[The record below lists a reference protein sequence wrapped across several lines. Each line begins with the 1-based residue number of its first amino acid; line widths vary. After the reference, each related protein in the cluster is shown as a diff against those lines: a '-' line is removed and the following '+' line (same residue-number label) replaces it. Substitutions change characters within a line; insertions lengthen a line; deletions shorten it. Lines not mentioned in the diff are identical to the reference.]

1 MFQDILVSVTGT
13 KEIYVENYKCLLDYK
28 DDVVALKG
36 KKETIFIRGNGFL
49 IDYFA
54 GDGMKISGC
63 VTSIEFLP
71 TTKHTNRR

>member
-1 MFQDILVSVTGT
+1 MFSDILISVTGT

-28 DDVVALKG
+28 DSVVALQG
-36 KKETIFIRGNGFL
+36 KKETVFIHGNGFL

-63 VTSIEFLP
+63 ITSIEFIP
-71 TTKHTNRR
+71 AQKNTGRR